1 MNYLSVI
8 KNAATRRAELFGVMA
23 RALFAVSEQE
33 LFKPEF
39 PTIGKWLEG
48 NNVEISRA
56 TFFRMRQ
63 LGLMLQYV
71 EISDKDLASVGEAS
85 MYELAR
91 LGQSHELAT
100 KFWQSGDIPRLINAR
115 ISGDIPTVAAL
126 KAEVDALLGKAPK
139 GEKEPEGEGSGE
151 GESTDKGD
159 EWKEKY
165 KALVARMRQLAPK
178 YQADRF
184 VIDVLRGV

>member
-1 MNYLSVI
+1 MNYLTVI
-8 KNAATRRAELFGVMA
+8 RNAATRRAELFGVMA
-23 RALFAVSEQE
+23 RALFVVSEQE

-39 PTIGKWLEG
+39 TTIQKWLDG
-48 NNVEISRA
+48 NGIEISRA

-71 EISDKDLASVGEAS
+71 EISDKELASVGEAS

-100 KFWQSGDIPRLINAR
+100 KFWDSGDIPRLINAR

-126 KAEVDALLGKAPK
+126 KSEVDTLLGKAPK
-139 GEKEPEGEGSGE
+139 GEKEPEGSSE
-151 GESTDKGD
+151 GESPDKGD
-159 EWKEKY
+159 EWKAKY
-165 KALVARMRQLAPK
+165 TALVARMRQLAPS

-184 VIDVLRGV
+184 VIDVLQGL